1 MVTCW
6 YWSCPALE
14 KRAPS
19 SKFHGDSRRE
29 VRKQDSP
36 KDSLV
41 SQPIPIP
48 HTTKESLTPVT
59 NNQHPPKSNE
69 RIYAFFAN
77 FPTFSPCILRDS
89 PLLPRSLACSL
100 APSFTLDSHAE
111 RERKSESIFTFIE
124 ISLSASPLPS
134 LLFLSL
140 QRSRKSKE
148 KSFIPLSS
156 FFFSSEGA
164 TCLGHDF
171 LARVQFSPTKERR
184 KKEAKG

>member
-19 SKFHGDSRRE
+19 SKFHVDSRRE

-89 PLLPRSLACSL
+89 PLLPPR
-100 APSFTLDSHAE
+100 SFTLDSHAE
-111 RERKSESIFTFIE
+111 RERERESESIFTFIG

-156 FFFSSEGA
+156 FFFSEGA